1 MPGGVRSTGRNQILT
16 GDCDD
21 RDMSCRAAIARRLR
35 LACYTLGLG
44 LLVAVVPMGARASTS
59 DVCGAIADQT
69 ERAEDIP
76 PGLLHAV
83 ALAESGRWQA
93 DEGFGQAWP
102 WTVRSGPDSFYL
114 PSKEVALGKVRE
126 LRATGRSN
134 IDVGCMQ
141 INLGYHG
148 TAFASLDDAFDP
160 PSNVAYG
167 ARFLKQLR
175 DETRSWAKATGRYH
189 TADADRGQAYR
200 ARVWRLWR
208 DLRRRQSGE
217 TPMITEAMFVGDR
230 LARLAGGVATVR
242 PEDTP
247 RARVITPSS
256 PERRSRSADSIAVL
270 RGR

>member
-1 MPGGVRSTGRNQILT
+1 
-16 GDCDD
+16 
-21 RDMSCRAAIARRLR
+21 MSAVAPLRRLR
-35 LACYTLGLG
+35 RAF
-44 LLVAVVPMGARASTS
+44 AVVAGLVVALLPLTGLASMT
-59 DVCGAIADQT
+59 DDCAALVERM

-76 PGLLHAV
+76 QGLLQAV
-83 ALAESGRWQA
+83 ALAESGRA
-93 DEGFGQAWP
+93 HPTHGDARPWP
-102 WTVRSGPDSFYL
+102 WTIRSGSDSFYL
-114 PSKEVALGKVRE
+114 PSKELALSKARE
-126 LRATGRSN
+126 LRAAGRSN

>member
-1 MPGGVRSTGRNQILT
+1 
-16 GDCDD
+16 
-21 RDMSCRAAIARRLR
+21 MSAVAPLRRLR
-35 LACYTLGLG
+35 RAF
-44 LLVAVVPMGARASTS
+44 AVVAGLVVALLPLTGLASMT
-59 DVCGAIADQT
+59 DDCAALVERM

-76 PGLLHAV
+76 PGLLQAV
-83 ALAESGRWQA
+83 ALAESGRMHPA
-93 DEGFGQAWP
+93 HGDARPWP
-102 WTVRSGPDSFYL
+102 WTIRSGPDSFYL
-114 PSKEVALGKVRE
+114 PSKELALSKARE
-126 LRATGRSN
+126 LRAAGRSN

-208 DLRRRQSGE
+208 DLRRRQGGE

-230 LARLAGGVATVR
+230 LARLAGGVATAR
-242 PEDTP
+242 PEDAP

-256 PERRSRSADSIAVL
+256 PERGSRSANSIAVL